1 MIVSMKK
8 AKIVALKEEKEKLL
22 SELQKSGLVMLIP
35 TETET
40 VLIDVSKNDDVIERT
55 KKSLSFLEK
64 YQEKK
69 DSILAKTEVEYD
81 DFFTYDQEKMDLLI
95 KLEEL
100 EEKIALTHEENSA
113 LLEELD
119 FYRPW
124 LKLDVK
130 LKDLTSSK
138 YTDLFVG
145 YVNSKDEEQFLES
158 LDALGCDYKLYGLDK
173 DKRAIIFAS
182 YYQDKEKIDLLN
194 KEYQF
199 NELKFE
205 DDGLVK
211 DIVKRLEKQI
221 VTNNLYIDEASKK
234 LTKLTKDK
242 EKLYILSDQAATDKE
257 LKLAPALDTLEA
269 VYLEG
274 WIRSDKEDVLKE
286 VLEKAVSCYDLV
298 LLDPEEGE
306 DPPTCNKNN
315 KFVTPFESVTNMFE
329 VPNYREVDP
338 NPMMSIWFWFI
349 FGMMMGDVGYG
360 VVMLIGGILFLKIY
374 KPKGMLKQIGKIIAY
389 SSITTVLFGVL
400 YGSYFG
406 FELFKPLFVNPVE
419 DPLTV
424 LIFSFGVGLLHIVS
438 GLVVKMYASFK
449 AKDYSGAILDD
460 FSWIVLLLGL
470 GVLLAGILYVPSLVK
485 IGGIMMA
492 VAVGVIILFG
502 GRRKK
507 GFIRKLTGGFTS
519 LYGLVN
525 HMSDVLSYSRLL
537 ALGLS
542 TAIIGLVMN
551 MLAGMVQGSVIGI
564 IISVIIYIVGHL
576 FNIAMGL
583 LSAYVHD
590 SRLQYI
596 EFFGKFYE
604 GGGYEFKPLSVKL
617 KHVDAIKYKEE
628 KI

>member
-55 KKSLSFLEK
+55 EKSLSFLEK

>member
-130 LKDLTSSK
+130 LEDLTSSK

>member
-35 TETET
+35 TEEET
-40 VLIDVSKNDDVIERT
+40 ILIDVSENDDVIERT
-55 KKSLSFLEK
+55 EKSLSFLK
-64 YQEKK
+64 QYQEKK
-69 DSILAKTEVEYD
+69 DSFLARTEVSYD
-81 DFFTYDQEKMDLLI
+81 EFFNYDQKKMDLLV
-95 KLEEL
+95 KLEHL
-100 EEKIALTHEENSA
+100 EKEIALKEEENKA
-113 LLEELD
+113 LLEEIKL
-119 FYRPW
+119 YEPW
-124 LKLDVK
+124 LKLEAKVED
-130 LKDLTSSK
+130 LKSSR

-145 YVNSKDEEQFLES
+145 YIGSKDEEKFLAS
-158 LDALGCDYKLYGLDK
+158 LDALGSDYKLYGLEK
-173 DKRAIIFAS
+173 EKRAIIYAS
-182 YYQDKEKIDLLN
+182 YYLDKEEVDLLN
-194 KEYQF
+194 KEFQF
-199 NELKFE
+199 SELKFE
-205 DDGLVK
+205 DNGFVR
-211 DIVKRLEKQI
+211 DIVKEKEKQI
-221 VTNNLYIDEASKK
+221 ITNNLFIDEASKK
-234 LTKLTKDK
+234 LAKLTEEK
-242 EKLYILSDQAATDKE
+242 EKLYVLSDQAATDKE
-257 LKLAPALDTLEA
+257 LKLAPRQYTLET

-274 WIRSDKEDVLKE
+274 WVRSDKEDDLKK
-286 VLEKAVSCYDLV
+286 VLETSVSCYDLV

-315 KFVTPFESVTNMFE
+315 KFVEPFQSVTNMYE
-329 VPNYREVDP
+329 VPNYKEVDP

-360 VVMLIGGILFLKIY
+360 VVMLIGGILFLKLK
-374 KPKGMLKQIGKIIAY
+374 KPKGMLKQIGKIITY
-389 SSITTVLFGVL
+389 SSIPTILFGVL

-406 FELFKPLFVNPVE
+406 FGWFEPVFVNPVKE
-419 DPLTV
+419 PLTV

-449 AKDYSGAILDD
+449 AKDYSQAILDD
-460 FSWIVLLLGL
+460 FPWIVLLLGL
-470 GVLLAGILYVPSLVK
+470 GVFAIGLKIEGLSKIGLIMIAASAGI
-485 IGGIMMA
+485 ITI
-492 VAVGVIILFG
+492 FG
-502 GRRKK
+502 GRRKQ
-507 GFIRKLTGGFTS
+507 GFIRKITGGFTS

-542 TAIIGLVMN
+542 TAIIAEVMN
-551 MLAGMVQGSVIGI
+551 RLAGMVQGSIIGI
-564 IISVIIYIVGHL
+564 IMSVFIYIIGHI
-576 FNIAMGL
+576 FNIGMGL

-604 GGGYEFKPLSVKL
+604 GGGYEFRPLSVQL

>member
-35 TETET
+35 TEEET
-40 VLIDVSKNDDVIERT
+40 ILIDVSENDDVIERT
-55 KKSLSFLEK
+55 EKSLSFLK
-64 YQEKK
+64 QYQEKK
-69 DSILAKTEVEYD
+69 DSFLARTEVSYD
-81 DFFTYDQEKMDLLI
+81 EFFNYDQKKMDLL
-95 KLEEL
+95 LEL
-100 EEKIALTHEENSA
+100 ENLEKEIALKEEENKA
-113 LLEELD
+113 LLEEIKL
-119 FYRPW
+119 YEPW
-124 LKLDVK
+124 LKLEAK
-130 LKDLTSSK
+130 LEDLKSSR

-145 YVNSKDEEQFLES
+145 YIGSKDEEKFLES
-158 LDALGCDYKLYGLDK
+158 LDALGSDYKLYGLEK
-173 DKRAIIFAS
+173 EKRAIIYAS
-182 YYQDKEKIDLLN
+182 YYLDKEEVDLLN
-194 KEYQF
+194 KEFQF
-199 NELKFE
+199 SEHKFE
-205 DDGLVK
+205 DNGFVR
-211 DIVKRLEKQI
+211 DIVKNKEKQI
-221 VTNNLYIDEASKK
+221 ITNNLFIDEASKK
-234 LTKLTKDK
+234 LAKLTEDK
-242 EKLYILSDQAATDKE
+242 EKLYVLSDQAATDKE
-257 LKLAPALDTLEA
+257 LKLAPRQYTLET

-274 WIRSDKEDVLKE
+274 WVRSDKEDDLKK
-286 VLEKAVSCYDLV
+286 VLETSVSCYDLV

-306 DPPTCNKNN
+306 NPPTCNKNN
-315 KFVTPFESVTNMFE
+315 KFVSPFQSVTNMYE
-329 VPNYREVDP
+329 VPNYKEVDP

-360 VVMLIGGILFLKIY
+360 VVMLIGGILFLKLK
-374 KPKGMLKQIGKIIAY
+374 KPKGMLKQIGKIITY
-389 SSITTVLFGVL
+389 SSIPTILFGVL

-406 FELFKPLFVNPVE
+406 FGWFEPVFVNPVKE
-419 DPLTV
+419 PLTV

-449 AKDYSGAILDD
+449 AKDYWQAILDD
-460 FSWIVLLLGL
+460 FPWIVLLLGL
-470 GVLLAGILYVPSLVK
+470 GVFAIGLKIEGLSK
-485 IGGIMMA
+485 IGLIMIA
-492 VAVGVIILFG
+492 ASASVITIFG

-507 GFIRKLTGGFTS
+507 GFIRKITGGVTS

-542 TAIIGLVMN
+542 TAIIAEVMN
-551 MLAGMVQGSVIGI
+551 RLAGMVQGSIIGI
-564 IISVIIYIVGHL
+564 IMSVFIYIIGHI
-576 FNIAMGL
+576 FNIGMGL

-604 GGGYEFKPLSVKL
+604 GGGYEFRPLSVQL

>member
-35 TETET
+35 TEEET
-40 VLIDVSKNDDVIERT
+40 ILIDVSENDDVIERT
-55 KKSLSFLEK
+55 EKSLSFLK
-64 YQEKK
+64 QYQEKK
-69 DSILAKTEVEYD
+69 DSFLARTEVSYD
-81 DFFTYDQEKMDLLI
+81 EFFNYDHKKMDLL
-95 KLEEL
+95 LEL
-100 EEKIALTHEENSA
+100 ENLEKEIALKEEENKA
-113 LLEELD
+113 LLEEIKL
-119 FYRPW
+119 YEPW
-124 LKLDVK
+124 LKLEAKVED
-130 LKDLTSSK
+130 LKSSR

-145 YVNSKDEEQFLES
+145 YIGSKDQEKFLES

-173 DKRAIIFAS
+173 EKRAIIYAS
-182 YYQDKEKIDLLN
+182 YYLDKEEVDLLN
-194 KEYQF
+194 KEFQF
-199 NELKFE
+199 SELKFE
-205 DDGLVK
+205 DKGLVK
-211 DIVKRLEKQI
+211 DIVKEKEKQI
-221 VTNNLYIDEASKK
+221 ITNNLFIDEASKK
-234 LTKLTKDK
+234 LAKLTEDK
-242 EKLYILSDQAATDKE
+242 EKLYVLSDQAATDKE
-257 LKLAPALDTLEA
+257 LKLAPRQYTLET

-274 WIRSDKEDVLKE
+274 WVRSDKEDDLKK
-286 VLEKAVSCYDLV
+286 VLETSVSCYDLV

-306 DPPTCNKNN
+306 NPPTCNKNN
-315 KFVTPFESVTNMFE
+315 KFVEPFQSVTNMYE
-329 VPNYREVDP
+329 VPNYKEVDP

-360 VVMLIGGILFLKIY
+360 VVMLIGGILFLKLK
-374 KPKGMLKQIGKIIAY
+374 KPKGMLKQIGKIITY
-389 SSITTVLFGVL
+389 SSIPTILFGVL

-406 FELFKPLFVNPVE
+406 FGWFEPVFVNPVKE
-419 DPLTV
+419 PLTV

-449 AKDYSGAILDD
+449 AKDYWQAILDD
-460 FSWIVLLLGL
+460 FPWIVLLLGL
-470 GVLLAGILYVPSLVK
+470 GVFAIGLKIEGLSKIGLIMIAASAGI
-485 IGGIMMA
+485 ITI
-492 VAVGVIILFG
+492 FG
-502 GRRKK
+502 GRRKQ
-507 GFIRKLTGGFTS
+507 GFIRKITGGVTS

-542 TAIIGLVMN
+542 TAIIAEVMN
-551 MLAGMVQGSVIGI
+551 RLAGMVQGSIIGI
-564 IISVIIYIVGHL
+564 IMSVFIYIIGHI
-576 FNIAMGL
+576 FNIGMGL

-604 GGGYEFKPLSVKL
+604 GGGYEFRPLSVQL